1 MPVVVA
7 VDDDPDEELLLEAE
21 RLATDRG
28 QRLDVVHVIGE
39 SEFRRL
45 EETSIKET
53 GQPIDLDVVRDYSK
67 SVADD
72 AASGTIS
79 EYEPVGLEGEEA
91 ARIVQYVSKVDADY
105 VVIGG
110 HKRSPVGKAMFGS
123 VSQSVLLN
131 ADCPVLL
138 VKST

>member
-1 MPVVVA
+1 MPVVVT
-7 VDDDPDEELLLEAE
+7 VGETPDEGLLLEAE
-21 RLATDRG
+21 RLATDRE
-28 QRLDVVHVIGE
+28 LDLHVVHVIGE
-39 SEFRRL
+39 SEFKQL

-53 GQPIDLDVVRDYSK
+53 GQPLNLDTVRDYAK

-79 EYEPVGLEGEEA
+79 VYTPIGLEGEEA

-105 VVIGG
+105 VVVGG

-138 VKST
+138 VKNS